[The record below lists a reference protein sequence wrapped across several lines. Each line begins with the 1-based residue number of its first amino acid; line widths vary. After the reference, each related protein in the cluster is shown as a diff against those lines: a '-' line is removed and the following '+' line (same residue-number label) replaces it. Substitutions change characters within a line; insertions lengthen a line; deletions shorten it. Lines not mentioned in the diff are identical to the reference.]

1 MTVALCLSLDWGAL
15 PCQNH
20 KNGISY
26 CEGAPVPIDDTSSER
41 RCSLNEQA
49 IQAVAMA
56 EILQP
61 TLAMTEQ
68 FLAVH
73 KIVFKE
79 HEPVVADVIL
89 SAEEQMAEV
98 YFPVERERYY
108 FVVYLDVEP
117 QVALR
122 TTGMSAGNRVY
133 FFALSEERPGDEL
146 VAIAAVQPTRVW
158 EKGGKGEHIPRH
170 NGFEVRPSLKETGE
184 VEDKLRTLIGV
195 LLPHTAGIRALAA
208 RADVSVGIN
217 IAYWGYKDQ
226 MWGIHF
232 GTDIVQGLATLD
244 LSVDIDSLLKKP
256 LIC

>member
-1 MTVALCLSLDWGAL
+1 MTVALCLSSTWEPF

-26 CEGAPVPIDDTSSER
+26 SKGTRVPIDDTSSER
-41 RCSLNEQA
+41 RWSLNEQA
-49 IQAVAMA
+49 IQAAAMA
-56 EILQP
+56 EILHP

-68 FLAVH
+68 FLAVNT
-73 KIVFKE
+73 IVFKE

-89 SAEEQMAEV
+89 REEEQMAEV
-98 YFPVERERYY
+98 YFPIEEERYY

-117 QVALR
+117 HIALR

-133 FFALSEERPGDEL
+133 FFAKSAELPVDEL
-146 VAIAAVQPTRVW
+146 VAMAGVEPTRTW
-158 EKGGKGEHIPRH
+158 GKGGKRKPIPRH

-195 LLPHTAGIRALAA
+195 LLPYTANIHALAA
-208 RADVSVGIN
+208 IADVSMGIN

-232 GTDIVQGLATLD
+232 GTDIVQG
-244 LSVDIDSLLKKP
+244 
-256 LIC
+256 